1 MAIENLLDRYEVTRR
16 LGSGGMGDVWLAHD
30 NLLGR
35 SVAIKFVGEK
45 ELKDNPGADAILRD
59 EARHA
64 GKLMGH
70 PQIVGVLDLIEVN
83 TDLHAGPAVVL
94 EYVDGCH
101 GGEWI
106 EFHSKDLTDTTRM
119 YTGLFISLSIVEAVQ
134 AAHRL
139 SILHR
144 DVKPQNVLCSV
155 DGRVKVA
162 DFGLSR
168 VVEAI
173 TRTHTVW
180 GRHTPLYSAPEQWK
194 DEKPDEGSDV
204 YQVSATLY
212 HLLAGQPVNEGKT
225 FYGLHRWHETGTPVS
240 LKVHVPDLDEEVVK
254 VIDKG
259 VSRKR
264 DERPSLWEIY
274 EALSGALLKNKLRL
288 SVSGKDLSPEARQE
302 LAKFLDFE
310 IEGLERDNGYGAL
323 FGNPLEAISEAIG
336 ATLRGAAAK
345 ITVS

>member
-1 MAIENLLDRYEVTRR
+1 
-16 LGSGGMGDVWLAHD
+16 
-30 NLLGR
+30 
-35 SVAIKFVGEK
+35 VAIKFVGEK
-45 ELKDNPGADAILRD
+45 ELRDNPGAAAILRD

-70 PQIVGVLDLIEVN
+70 PQIVGVLDLIEVD

-94 EYVDGCH
+94 EYIDGCH
-101 GGEWI
+101 SGEWI
-106 EFHSKDLTDTTRM
+106 EFHSKKLTDVTKM
-119 YTGLFISLSIVEAVQ
+119 YTGLFIAMSIVEAVQ

-155 DGRVKVA
+155 DGRIKVA

-194 DEKPDEGSDV
+194 DEKPDEESDV

-212 HLLAGQPVNEGKT
+212 HLLAGQPVNQGASLI
-225 FYGLHRWHETGTPVS
+225 GLLRWHETGTPVS
-240 LKVHVPDLDEEVVK
+240 LKVHLPELDKEVAD
-254 VIDKG
+254 ILDKG
-259 VSRKR
+259 VSPKR
-264 DERPSLWEIY
+264 GERPSLWQIY
-274 EALSGALLKNKLRL
+274 DALSGALLKNRLKLT
-288 SVSGKDLSPEARQE
+288 VSAKDLSPEARQE
-302 LAKFLDFE
+302 LAKFLDFNM
-310 IEGLERDNGYGAL
+310 EGLEEEKGYGTE
-323 FGNPLEAISEAIG
+323 FGNPLEAIQEAIG
-336 ATLRGAAAK
+336 ATLRGATAQ
-345 ITVS
+345 ISIVELS